1 MRQIRGM
8 EAELTNPNSTRKGL
22 HDHGSD
28 GGLLRTTC
36 KRPGPWLDCES
47 FAIVEQLRP
56 PMPFR
61 FLPDHPVAAV
71 RMPAGQTV
79 LLDPAA
85 RAEGSSCLE
94 VLEGIARVYCPCE
107 ETEGM
112 TLAFL
117 QAGDQLRT
125 DRLCS
130 EGVCVEALTPLTFRS
145 DAEPLGGHGF
155 DPVNE
160 WTLQLLR
167 IRHLGSAEQRLHA
180 LLGLLVRR
188 LGRRCGDWCDLPF
201 RLTHERIAEL
211 IGTTRVTTTR
221 LISRIRREELLL
233 VPSGEA
239 GLRLAPALVES
250 APLAA

>member
-1 MRQIRGM
+1 MRY
-8 EAELTNPNSTRKGL
+8 
-22 HDHGSD
+22 
-28 GGLLRTTC
+28 
-36 KRPGPWLDCES
+36 
-47 FAIVEQLRP
+47 
-56 PMPFR
+56 R
-61 FLPDHPVAAV
+61 FLPDDPVSAV

-79 LLDPAA
+79 LLDPTP
-85 RAEGSSCLE
+85 RPGGSCLE

-117 QAGDQLRT
+117 QSGDQLRT

-130 EGVCVEALTPLTFRS
+130 EGVCVEALTPLCFRS
-145 DAEPLGGHGF
+145 DAQPLEGHGF

-180 LLGLLVRR
+180 LLSLLVRR
-188 LGRRCGDWCDLPF
+188 LGRRCGPWCDLPF
-201 RLTHERIAEL
+201 RLTHERIGEL

-221 LISRIRREELLL
+221 LISRIRAAELLQ
-233 VPSGEA
+233 VPSGET
-239 GLRLAPALVES
+239 GLRLAPALVDG
-250 APLAA
+250 APLVAA